1 MLPKN
6 PLLLFG
12 LLGILIPIIIHLL
25 NRRSNRVIEWGAM
38 DFLFQSLAIRNR
50 RIQLEEALLM
60 AARCLLVGLLAL
72 ALVRPFVQPGSTVP
86 WLLVLPMLLLGVV
99 GLGVATTLQN
109 EKKWRNIIALVAILL
124 IAGAAAL
131 IYLEHK
137 LNLSRFGAAGARQD
151 IALIIDG
158 STSMT
163 MEINGVSNFERAIE
177 EAKTLVQRA
186 PRGHAF
192 SLIIGG
198 PTPAAKFLAPTSNR
212 ADLLLALDE
221 AKPLDG
227 PMAAY
232 HSLTLASPG
241 LAQGNHDGKQIIILS
256 DSQNVG
262 WESGET
268 ARWSFL
274 KEAFKNLPSEP
285 RVTLRQLPLPA
296 QVRNLAI
303 ADIRWSREIVGIDRA
318 VDIRVEIENTG
329 NESVTPEAVHL
340 EIDGKTYDDRS
351 LGQIGP
357 GAKETVTFTHRF
369 SQPGGHAF
377 SATLKASDEIPQDDR
392 RDAAI
397 NVADVLRVL
406 IVDGR
411 SAPRFFDRAASFTA
425 LALAPSSTTA
435 NPSTTTDTPSVDST
449 DGSESTVIEDPVR
462 FLVEPRVLPIA
473 EILNAGQFSDLDAII
488 LADVPRLPEAVADR
502 LLAFVKNGGGLL
514 VAPGS
519 RAKIDFYNGWKDN
532 DGQPLLP
539 AQLGENFVVA
549 PLDDPPSPSAATFG
563 HPALRKIADPAQ
575 SDFAGVRV
583 SGYWPLEVPVAQA
596 ADSSVGARL
605 SNGEPFLISRRY
617 GSGQVILL
625 DTSLD
630 TSTGNL
636 PTRQSFLP
644 FIHELVYQ
652 LANPAAYDLNLDAG
666 WDVALHLSGN
676 SGAGADQG
684 LRGLYFANHKDQ
696 KPAHMRI
703 DPGVDARWGSGTPAP
718 DIPGDNFRV
727 EWFGTLQAPT
737 GDVYQIDATFDD
749 RFEVWIDG
757 KSLFGGNASRPKSIK
772 LEEGKRYQ
780 FRALYHEDGGEAY
793 AQLYWATK
801 KMPRQ
806 IIPASVFRAAP
817 PNVSEARDNESNGDI
832 FTVTG
837 PDEIPRTAE
846 MVATGAGTVAR
857 IRGDI
862 VSGPYRLE
870 IPENRRPEFSR
881 FLAADADS
889 IPFTVKRDAAESRLT
904 ALDESDFAFIDK
916 FITIGRPETFEDLIA
931 LLSGNDFGRELWK
944 YLALG
949 AFAFL
954 LLEIALSRW
963 IARERRTGETID
975 VDFESH
981 DAPTSAFKEQL
992 ARIKPGASAAPTQ
1005 S

>member
-6 PLLLFG
+6 PWLLLG

-72 ALVRPFVQPGSTVP
+72 ALVRPFVQPGSSVP
-86 WLLVLPMLLLGVV
+86 WLLVIPMLLLGIV

-109 EKKWRNIIALVAILL
+109 EKKWRAIVALVAIVLL
-124 IAGAAAL
+124 AGGAAL
-131 IYLEHK
+131 IKLEHH
-137 LNLSRFGAAGARQD
+137 LNLSRFGAAGAQQD
-151 IALIIDG
+151 IALVIDG

-163 MEINGVSNFERAIE
+163 MEIDGISNFERAIE
-177 EAKTLVQRA
+177 EAKTLVKSA

-221 AKPLDG
+221 ATPLDG

-232 HSLTLASPG
+232 HSLTLASLG
-241 LAQGNHDGKQIIILS
+241 LAQGNHDGKQIIILT
-256 DSQNVG
+256 DAQNVG
-262 WESGET
+262 WENGET

-274 KEAFKNLPSEP
+274 QEAFKNLPSEP
-285 RVTLRQLPLPA
+285 RVTLRQLPLPD

-303 ADIRWSREIVGIDRA
+303 SDIGWSREIVGIDRP

-329 NESVTPEAVHL
+329 HEAVTPEAVHL
-340 EIDGKTYDDRS
+340 EIDGETYDDRS
-351 LGQIGP
+351 LGQIAP
-357 GAKETVTFTHRF
+357 GAKETVLFTHRF
-369 SQPGGHAF
+369 SNPGGHAF
-377 SATLKASDEIPQDDR
+377 SATLEANDEIPQDDR

-425 LALAPSSTTA
+425 LALAPASSTARTA
-435 NPSTTTDTPSVDST
+435 GVDST
-449 DGSESTVIEDPVR
+449 DSGETIIEDPVR
-462 FLVEPRVLPIA
+462 FLVEPRVLPVA
-473 EILNAGQFSDLDAII
+473 EILNAGQFNQLDAVI

-502 LLAFVKNGGGLL
+502 LLTFVKNGGGLL
-514 VAPGS
+514 VAPGQ
-519 RAKIDFYNGWKDN
+519 RAHTEFYNAWRDS
-532 DGQPLLP
+532 DGQALLP
-539 AQLGENFVVA
+539 AQLGKNFVVA
-549 PLDDPPSPSAATFG
+549 PLDDPPSPSVATFG
-563 HPALRKIADPAQ
+563 HPGLRKIADPKQ
-575 SDFAGVRV
+575 SDFASVQV
-583 SGYWPLEVPVAQA
+583 SGYWPLEVPASQA
-596 ADSSVGARL
+596 TDSAIGARL
-605 SNGEPFLISRRY
+605 SNGEPFLVSRRY
-617 GSGQVILL
+617 GNGQVILL

-630 TSTGNL
+630 TTTGNL

-652 LANPAAYDLNLDAG
+652 LANPSAYDLNLDAG

-676 SGAGADQG
+676 SGAGSGQG
-684 LRGLYFANHKDQ
+684 LRGLYFKNHKDQ
-696 KPAHMRI
+696 KPAHTRT
-703 DPGVDARWGSGTPAP
+703 DAGLDARWGTSSPAP
-718 DIPGDNFRV
+718 GMPADNFRV
-727 EWFGTLQAPT
+727 EWFGSLRVPATA
-737 GDVYQIDATFDD
+737 VYRFDASFDD
-749 RFEVWIDG
+749 QLEIWIDG
-757 KSLFGGNASRPKSIK
+757 RALFSGDTRRPKSIK
-772 LEEGKRYQ
+772 LEEGRRYS
-780 FRALYHEDGGEAY
+780 FRAQFHEQGGEAY
-793 AQLYWATK
+793 AQLYWETK
-801 KMPRQ
+801 EMPRQ
-806 IIPASVFRAAP
+806 IVPAAAFHAAP
-817 PNVSEARDNESNGDI
+817 ADVGKASEGLEDSDI
-832 FTVTG
+832 LEVTG
-837 PDEIPRTAE
+837 PDESPRSAE
-846 MVATGAGTVAR
+846 LVASGAGTVAR

-862 VSGPYRLE
+862 VSGAYQLQ
-870 IPENRRPEFSR
+870 IPKQRRAEFNR
-881 FLAADADS
+881 FLTDGADS
-889 IPFTVKRDAAESRLT
+889 IPFTVKRDPAESRLT
-904 ALDESDFAFIDK
+904 ALEESDFAFLDK
-916 FITIGRPETFEDLIA
+916 FITIGRPESLEDLIA

-975 VDFESH
+975 VDFESN
-981 DAPTSAFKEQL
+981 DAPSSAFKEQL
-992 ARIKPGASAAPTQ
+992 AKFSSKELGAKS
-1005 S
+1005 